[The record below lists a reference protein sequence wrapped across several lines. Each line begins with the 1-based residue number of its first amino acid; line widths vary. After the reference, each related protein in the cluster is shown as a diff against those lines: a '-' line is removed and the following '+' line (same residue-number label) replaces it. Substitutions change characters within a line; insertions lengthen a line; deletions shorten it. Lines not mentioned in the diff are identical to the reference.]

1 MAKKKPQQ
9 TISKEL
15 KDEQLNTIIGGVS
28 LNGTSTTDIVMT
40 TGISLVNIVQT
51 TTEPQRFDEER
62 DMSYSVRNV
71 SRLQA
76 ESAIQKEETVVHPEV
91 PFRK

>member
-15 KDEQLNTIIGGVS
+15 KDEQLNTINGGLS
-28 LNGTSTTDIVMT
+28 MNGTSTDDILMP
-40 TGISLVNIVQT
+40 TGITLVDIVQT
-51 TTEPQRFDEER
+51 TTAPQRFDEER
-62 DMSYSVRNV
+62 DNSLRNV
-71 SRLQA
+71 SRLQDK
-76 ESAIQKEETVVHPEV
+76 SAIQKEETVVHPEV